1 MTQNEVKL
9 QQIRK
14 IRHHSMSAIG
24 NWKERKNYN
33 YENNVSNNVII
44 NVGHDEKKS
53 DDDDEND
60 DKKLGKIEY
69 RIRQRKFILNNRY
82 YPKKIIDSC
91 VYHTLCEAIDRKN
104 NDKKV
109 LVKKYKDV
117 FNTIDESKNT
127 LREIKL
133 LMHFEHP
140 DVKYFYINISYFVIK
155 VKHEYM
161 FVVKILEMI
170 QT

>member
-1 MTQNEVKL
+1 
-9 QQIRK
+9 
-14 IRHHSMSAIG
+14 MSAIG

-53 DDDDEND
+53 DDDDDEID

-91 VYHTLCEAIDRKN
+91 VYHTLCEAIDREN

-140 DVKYFYINISYFVIK
+140 DVKYFYINILCFVIK
-155 VKHEYM
+155 VN
-161 FVVKILEMI
+161 
-170 QT
+170 